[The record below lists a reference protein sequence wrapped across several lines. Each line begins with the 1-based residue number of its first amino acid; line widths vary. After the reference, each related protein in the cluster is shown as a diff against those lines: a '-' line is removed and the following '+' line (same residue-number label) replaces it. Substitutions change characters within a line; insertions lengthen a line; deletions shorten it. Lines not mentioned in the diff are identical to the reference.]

1 MRATNSGA
9 KPILRL
15 EQRADAAP
23 AGGRRRFGLG
33 WGLAVGA
40 GIVGRV
46 HQRNHGRHDRRHVGA
61 RRAPLIRH
69 RRRADAALSS
79 PTSEERAA
87 GVLLARARRLLL
99 FRARRTKLW
108 LIRARC
114 SFPLP
119 VYGETVR

>member
-33 WGLAVGA
+33 WGLAVGT

-46 HQRNHGRHDRRHVGA
+46 HQRDHSRRDRRHVGA
-61 RRAPLIRH
+61 RGTRLIRH

-87 GVLLARARRLLL
+87 GVLLARRRRLLP
-99 FRARRTKLW
+99 FRARRAKLL
-108 LIRARC
+108 LIRWPR
-114 SFPLP
+114 SLPLL
-119 VYGETVR
+119 VCG